1 MPVGET
7 PKAPKSDNSKKGVP
21 GIICKSCEA
30 PIELLKSL
38 AELGD
43 PFDSSCQSCGDIST
57 YHQDDIVVLQPTVI
71 LDPIA
76 K

>member
-1 MPVGET
+1 
-7 PKAPKSDNSKKGVP
+7 
-21 GIICKSCEA
+21 
-30 PIELLKSL
+30 LKSL

-57 YHQDDIVVLQPTVI
+57 YHQDDIIVLEPTVI
-71 LDPIA
+71 LDPVA